1 MSAFPTNSA
10 NNTIGGSGPINST
23 INLEQFHGLGTE
35 GFNDYSKA
43 GKFMQPQLINP
54 INRVEPVHGEESMG
68 LGTSTFLEGA
78 PASRQAIQRTQS
90 ENHYMEGGLMRKK
103 SIAQRIRGMSQSKG
117 RYNEPPPGYTPG
129 PIPNTRFQER
139 NSNGV
144 ELSDGPMRSPNQP
157 RPQTAKEREANP
169 FDTYEDTYGKSGATV
184 SATEKEATVAE
195 SAVSSRERSLSS
207 PRRAVP
213 ERRATADNV
222 ADGEGKPAGGGFLTR
237 MKSLKGPRRMK
248 SERRFS

>member
-10 NNTIGGSGPINST
+10 NNTIGGSGPINSS

-35 GFNDYSKA
+35 GFHDYSKA
-43 GKFMQPQLINP
+43 GKLMQPQLINP
-54 INRVEPVHGEESMG
+54 INRVEPVHGEETMG

-90 ENHYMEGGLMRKK
+90 DNNYVQGGLQRKK
-103 SIAQRIRGMSQSKG
+103 SLAQRIRGMSQSKG
-117 RYNEPPPGYTPG
+117 RYNEPPPGYSVGPTPD
-129 PIPNTRFQER
+129 TRFQER
-139 NSNGV
+139 NTNGV
-144 ELSDGPMRSPNQP
+144 ELSDGPMRSPELP

-169 FDTYEDTYGKSGATV
+169 FDTYEDAYGKKGAAIS
-184 SATEKEATVAE
+184 SATEKETAVADV
-195 SAVSSRERSLSS
+195 APARERALSS

-213 ERRATADNV
+213 ERRATADS
-222 ADGEGKPAGGGFLTR
+222 ATDGEAKPAGSGFLTR